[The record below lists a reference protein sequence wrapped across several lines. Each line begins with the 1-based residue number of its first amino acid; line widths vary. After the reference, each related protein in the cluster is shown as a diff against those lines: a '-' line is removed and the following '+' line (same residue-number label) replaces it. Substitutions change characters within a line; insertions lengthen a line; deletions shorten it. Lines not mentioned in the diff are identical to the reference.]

1 MDNRDLRSDNPR
13 HCGYATGGDPHSPY
27 LSHWRAEYSA
37 AKGYEIYIETTTVD
51 DCFAQWDWDADEWMT
66 DYLPDQPDLDKY
78 YPVPSPDNSL
88 ELWGMRGCAVAITGD
103 GDYMVAGTARLDMS
117 GHDPGEELIV
127 EDYQLFLA
135 VFNEADIDGPYNG
148 GAARHGISS
157 KRINL
162 IDQQWWLF
170 GTSLH
175 DEGVSL
181 RKWASGTCLPSG
193 AFVVVGTQ
201 RRVNQFPISWKAYVC
216 YMPDETLFDSS
227 ESSEGQI
234 CRESNVLGSLR
245 VSYMPAS
252 ESLCLLLPS
261 SVTGAVSL
269 ELFDL
274 SGRIVGST
282 CIESNVG
289 SPVNVPLSSF
299 SSAQLPAGV
308 YVVLLRSGGVTDTFD
323 SVVIR

>member
-1 MDNRDLRSDNPR
+1 
-13 HCGYATGGDPHSPY
+13 
-27 LSHWRAEYSA
+27 
-37 AKGYEIYIETTTVD
+37 
-51 DCFAQWDWDADEWMT
+51 MT
-66 DYLPDQPDLDKY
+66 DYLPDRQDLDEY
-78 YPVPSPDNSL
+78 YPPPSPDNSL

-117 GHDPGEELIV
+117 GAEPSAYIE

-135 VFNEADIDGPYNG
+135 VFNETDIDGPYNG

-157 KRINL
+157 KRINWV
-162 IDQQWWLF
+162 DQQWWLF
-170 GTSLH
+170 GTSIH

-201 RRVNQFPISWKAYVC
+201 RRLHQLPESWRAYVC
-216 YMPDETLFDSS
+216 YMPDETLLDSS
-227 ESSEGQI
+227 ESFEGEI
-234 CRESNVLGSLR
+234 CRESDVSSSLR

-252 ESLCLLLPS
+252 KSLCIMLPS

-274 SGRIVGST
+274 SGRMVGST

-289 SPVNVPLSSF
+289 SPVNVPLSSY
-299 SSAQLPAGV
+299 SSVQLPAGV
-308 YVVLLRSGGVTDTFD
+308 YVVLLRSGGVTNTSD

>member
-1 MDNRDLRSDNPR
+1 MDNRDLKPDNPR
-13 HCGYATGGDPHSPY
+13 FCGDELASWNPHSPY

-37 AKGYEIYIETTTVD
+37 AEGYEIYIEYSTNG
-51 DCFAQWDWDADEWMT
+51 DCFAQWDWDADAWMT
-66 DYLPDQPDLDKY
+66 DYLPDQGDLDEY
-78 YPVPSPDNSL
+78 YPEYNSL
-88 ELWGMRGCAVAITGD
+88 SYWGMRGCAVAITDD

-117 GHDPGEELIV
+117 GAEPSAYIE

-135 VFNEADIDGPYNG
+135 VFNETDIDGPYNTG
-148 GAARHGISS
+148 GARHGISS
-157 KRINL
+157 KRINWV
-162 IDQQWWLF
+162 DQQWWLF
-170 GTSLH
+170 GTPIYA
-175 DEGVSL
+175 EGVSL

-201 RRVNQFPISWKAYVC
+201 RRINQFPITWKAYVC

-227 ESSEGQI
+227 EASEEHI
-234 CRESNVLGSLR
+234 CRESNVPGSLR

-252 ESLCLLLPS
+252 ESFCVILPS
-261 SVTGAVSL
+261 SITGAVSL

-274 SGRIVGST
+274 SGRMVGCT
-282 CIESNVG
+282 CIESNMG

-299 SSAQLPAGV
+299 SSVQLPAGV
-308 YVVLLRSGGVTDTFD
+308 YVVLFRSGGVTNTCH

>member
-1 MDNRDLRSDNPR
+1 
-13 HCGYATGGDPHSPY
+13 
-27 LSHWRAEYSA
+27 
-37 AKGYEIYIETTTVD
+37 
-51 DCFAQWDWDADEWMT
+51 MT

-78 YPVPSPDNSL
+78 YPAYNSL
-88 ELWGMRGCAVAITGD
+88 SYWGMRGCAVAITDD

-117 GHDPGEELIV
+117 GHDPYELLIV

-135 VFNEADIDGPYNG
+135 VFNETDIDGQYNG
-148 GAARHGISS
+148 GGAWHGISS
-157 KRINL
+157 KRINWV
-162 IDQQWWLF
+162 DQQWWLF
-170 GTSLH
+170 GTSIH
-175 DEGVSL
+175 DEGVGI

-216 YMPDETLFDSS
+216 YMPDETLSDSG
-227 ESSEGQI
+227 ESSEVQI
-234 CRESNVLGSLR
+234 CWESDVLGSLR
-245 VSYMPAS
+245 VSYMPAC
-252 ESLCLLLPS
+252 ESLCVLLPS

-274 SGRIVGST
+274 SGRMVGST

-289 SPVNVPLSSF
+289 SPINVPLTSF
-299 SSAQLPAGV
+299 SSVQLPAGV
-308 YVVLLRSGGVTDTFD
+308 YVVLVRSYGVTNTCD